1 MSFTA
6 KVLAGLFLGI
16 LTGLFLGEMAAPF
29 SIGGDIFI
37 GLLQMTVLPY
47 IVVSLVGN
55 LGGISWS
62 ERRSLLVSGISV
74 LLVLLAIGVV
84 VLMIIPLAFPAVQS
98 ASFFS
103 SSLIDPPKIFDLVDL
118 YIPSNPFASLANNVV
133 PAAVLF
139 SILLGIGI
147 SKIPGREGLL
157 RALDVLADGLN
168 AINKMVIKLTPVG
181 VFAIAAGTAG
191 TISLGEVDKLQA
203 YLITYTLVALA
214 MSFVVL
220 PLLVTAVTPFRYRDL
235 LSIPKDTLIT
245 IFATAKIIVVLPQL
259 IENIKELFRRY
270 DLEDDDVDHGAKIL
284 LPLAYPFP
292 NLGTFIILMFVPF
305 SVWYL
310 GGDLEPS
317 EELVFLGS
325 AFLSSFVAPIIG
337 IPFLL
342 DVLQV
347 PADMME
353 LFVMSTV
360 YTDRIRVVLGAV
372 HLFCLTVVALAIV
385 RGVFRLNTRRL
396 MMAVAI
402 SVVILF
408 AALAGVRVYLSSA
421 LQGDYRGDQELVA
434 MRWMDR
440 SVNARHYNESL
451 PPAEPGVQ
459 ELGRLEIIARRGS
472 LRVGYLPDSLPFA
485 FINQDAEVVGF
496 DVEMANQLAMDLGAD
511 LEMVR
516 IDRADINNLFSSGQ
530 IDIVMSGLV
539 ITPTRARQWDFGT
552 APIDLTLAFLVPDHQ
567 RKQFADLDILH
578 GRKDLTLGIV
588 QGDEAFDRRIKSE
601 FPLANIVDVA
611 SPRDFLRGQRP
622 DLDAVVYSAEGGSAW
637 TLIYPDYSIVVP
649 KNGAARVPMGYP
661 LPKNDVEW
669 HRFVSTWVDI
679 EKKSGAVDRMF
690 DYWIKG
696 AGAESKEP
704 RWSIIRDVLHWVE

>member
-1 MSFTA
+1 MSFTV
-6 KVLAGLFLGI
+6 KVLSGLFLGI

-84 VLMIIPLAFPAVQS
+84 VLVVIPLAFPAVQS

-168 AINKMVIKLTPVG
+168 VINKMVIKLTPIG

-191 TISLGEVDKLQA
+191 TISLGEVGKLQA

-214 MSFVVL
+214 MSFIIL

-270 DLEDDDVDHGAKIL
+270 DLEDEDVGHGANIL

-310 GGDLEPS
+310 GGDLQPS

-342 DVLQV
+342 DVVQV

-372 HLFCLTVVALAIV
+372 HLFCLAVVAIAIV
-385 RGVFRLNTRRL
+385 RGVFKLNIRRL
-396 MMAVAI
+396 IMVGAL

-408 AALAGVRVYLSSA
+408 AALAGVRIYLSSA
-421 LQGDYRGDQELVA
+421 LQGGYHGDQDLVA

-440 SVNARHYNESL
+440 PVNALHYKDSL

-459 ELGRLEIIARRGS
+459 ESGRLASIGNRGS

-496 DVEMANQLAMDLGAD
+496 DVEMAHQLAMDLAVD
-511 LEMVR
+511 LELVR
-516 IDRADINNLFSSGQ
+516 INRDDINALFSSGQ

-552 APIDLTLAFLVPDHQ
+552 APIDLTLGFLVPDHQ
-567 RKQFADLDILH
+567 RKQFSDLGKL
-578 GRKDLTLGIV
+578 RSRTDLTLGVV
-588 QGDEAFDRRIKSE
+588 QGDLAFDRWIKSGL
-601 FPLANIVDVA
+601 PLANIVDVA
-611 SPRDFLRGQRP
+611 SPRDFLRGGRP
-622 DLDAVVYSAEGGSAW
+622 ELDAVIYSAEGGSAW

-649 KNGAARVPMGYP
+649 GNGTAKVPMGYP
-661 LPKNDVEW
+661 LPRNDAEW
-669 HRFVSTWVDI
+669 HRFVSTWVDLKQKNG
-679 EKKSGAVDRMF
+679 EVDFLF

-696 AGAESKEP
+696 VGAVSKEP